1 MENEMSKLNWT
12 DILQAQRDSG
22 LSIEAFCRVKKLARS
37 NFYAARARAQK
48 SVSASEPNKQAAP
61 SGLLPIRVGVR
72 TGGLPGMIVKPEEI
86 AVTVQFETRSLRLRG
101 SAPDLAQLLRCI

>member
-22 LSIEAFCRVKKLARS
+22 LSIEAFCRAKSLARS
-37 NFYAARARAQK
+37 NFYAARARAH
-48 SVSASEPNKQAAP
+48 KQAAP

-72 TGGLPGMIVKPEEI
+72 TGGLPGMIVTPEEI
-86 AVTVQFETRSLRLRG
+86 TVTVQFETRSLRLRG